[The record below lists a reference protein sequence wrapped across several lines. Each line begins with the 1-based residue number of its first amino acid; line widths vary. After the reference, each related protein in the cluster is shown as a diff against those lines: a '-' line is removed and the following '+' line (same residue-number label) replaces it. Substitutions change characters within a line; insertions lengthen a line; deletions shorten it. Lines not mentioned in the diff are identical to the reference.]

1 MAPVETLSDLGERA
15 IRENQT
21 ELKLSLLRPC
31 GVSETEFQ
39 SFCEWFSKDTMLTEL
54 HLRSNQLGDKCMQDL
69 AAVLKDNNTL
79 EKLYLSGNDLT
90 EEAAIKLSEVL
101 EVNTTLQQLYMNVN
115 RLGDVGAK
123 HLADA
128 LLTNSNLQ
136 VLYLNHAGIEDAGA
150 REFARALKKNGV
162 LEVLSLGGNNIQD
175 FVALQKISELLKRNK
190 AGLGPAP
197 GEVIETS
204 EEEEED
210 EEDEDE
216 DANNEGEESEDAKG
230 ANLEGAESEQK
241 EHVGSDHEEKDILD
255 VEDGEDVGTPSIAVT
270 ADNKYDIVA
279 EDEKDA
285 EVTESVEPKTESK
298 ASQDLKQLRELQRE
312 KFEAARAMPTEIKDE
327 KQMLM
332 AMFEQLEQAQKDPP
346 PARLVQRDVSEQAPI
361 PPDEDLPPPSTKP
374 EAEDD
379 LPPPIS

>member
-1 MAPVETLSDLGERA
+1 
-15 IRENQT
+15 
-21 ELKLSLLRPC
+21 
-31 GVSETEFQ
+31 
-39 SFCEWFSKDTMLTEL
+39 MLTEL

-136 VLYLNHAGIEDAGA
+136 VLYLNHAGIEDA
-150 REFARALKKNGV
+150 V
-162 LEVLSLGGNNIQD
+162 PQD

-197 GEVIETS
+197 GEVVETS